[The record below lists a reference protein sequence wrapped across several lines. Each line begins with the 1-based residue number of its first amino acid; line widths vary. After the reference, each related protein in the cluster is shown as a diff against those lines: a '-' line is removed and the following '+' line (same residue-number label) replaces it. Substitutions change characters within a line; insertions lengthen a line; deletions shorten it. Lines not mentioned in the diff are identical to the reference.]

1 MRRMGFE
8 WWQEAV
14 FYQIYPRSFMD
25 SDGDGIGDLAG
36 ITARLDYLSDT
47 LGVDAIWI
55 SPFYPSPMADFGY
68 DVSNY
73 VDVDPLFGSL
83 DDFDALLAA
92 AHGWG
97 MKVVIDWVPNH
108 SSEQHPWFLESRSS
122 RDNPKRDWYIWRD
135 PAPDGSEPNNW
146 ASIFGGPAWEY
157 DRATGQ
163 YYMHTFLAEQP
174 DINWRNPE
182 AKAAMLDTL
191 RFWLERGVDGF
202 RLDACHYSMKDPQ
215 FRDNPVLL
223 EARQGYKELGD
234 YDRLEHLH
242 DRNHPDI
249 HPLFREIRALLDEYS
264 AERPRFSI
272 GEIHLDWHE
281 WVLFYGD
288 GDELHMP
295 FNFALVGGDLTVRQ
309 VREVVE
315 TQERIIPPGAW
326 PNYVLGNHD
335 EPRIA
340 TRLGL
345 HLARLAAMM
354 LLTLRGTPTLYYGDE
369 LGMEQAFILPE
380 EQQDPWGRR
389 MPGLGRDGC
398 RTPMQWEP
406 GPGAGFT
413 AGRPWLA
420 PLDPDGE
427 LNVQAQLDDP
437 DSTLNLTRRLL
448 ALRKRSA
455 ALRRGSYQTLP
466 EQNGRVFAYRRVHGQ
481 ETVEVYLNLGDI
493 PATINARGEVLAASS
508 PAAPASLTGATELPR
523 LQGLVIQPSQPPAN
537 Q

>member
-1 MRRMGFE
+1 MGFE

-25 SDGDGIGDLAG
+25 SDGDGIGDLVG
-36 ITARLDYLSDT
+36 ITARLDYLAGT

-83 DDFDALLAA
+83 DDFDALMGATRER
-92 AHGWG
+92 GV
-97 MKVVIDWVPNH
+97 KVVIDWVPNH

-122 RDNPKRDWYIWRD
+122 RANPKRDWYIWRD
-135 PAPDGSEPNNW
+135 PAPNGSEPNNW

-202 RLDACHYSMKDPQ
+202 RLDACHYSMKDPE
-215 FRDNPVLL
+215 FRDNPVLP
-223 EARQGYKELGD
+223 EARRGYKALGD
-234 YDRLEHLH
+234 YDRLEHLY

-272 GEIHLDWHE
+272 GEIHLDWDE
-281 WVLFYGD
+281 WAVFYGD

-295 FNFALVGGDLTVRQ
+295 FNFALVGGDLTADRA
-309 VREVVE
+309 REVVE
-315 TQERIIPPGAW
+315 TQEGIIPPGAW

-340 TRLGL
+340 TRLGPGR
-345 HLARLAAMM
+345 ARLGTMM

-369 LGMEQAFILPE
+369 LGMEQADIPPE

-398 RTPMQWEP
+398 RTPMQWKP

-420 PLDPDGE
+420 PLDPDGT

-437 DSTLNLTRRLL
+437 NSTLNFTRRLL

-466 EQNGRVFAYRRVHGQ
+466 DQDGGVFAYRRAHGP
-481 ETVEVYLNLGDI
+481 ETVEVYLNLGDR
-493 PATINARGEVLAASS
+493 PAAINARGEVLAASS
-508 PAAPASLTGATELPR
+508 PSAPATLTGAAQLPPV
-523 LQGLVIQPSQPPAN
+523 QGLVIQPA
-537 Q
+537 

>member
-1 MRRMGFE
+1 MRYE

-36 ITARLDYLSDT
+36 ITARLDYLAGT
-47 LGVDAIWI
+47 LGVDAVWI

-68 DVSNY
+68 DVSDY
-73 VDVDPLFGSL
+73 VDVDPTFGTL
-83 DDFDALLAA
+83 ADFDALVEA
-92 AHGWG
+92 AHGRG
-97 MKVVIDWVPNH
+97 LRVVVDWVPNH
-108 SSEQHPWFLESRSS
+108 SSEQHPWFVESRSS

-146 ASIFGGPAWEY
+146 ASIFGGPAWEF
-157 DRATGQ
+157 DERTGQ

-182 AKAAMLDTL
+182 TKAAMLETL

-215 FRDNPVLL
+215 FRDNPVLPA
-223 EARQGYKELGD
+223 ARHGYKELGD
-234 YDRLEHLH
+234 YDRLEHIY

-272 GEIHLDWHE
+272 GEIHLDWDE
-281 WVLFYGD
+281 WVVYYGD
-288 GDELHMP
+288 NDELHMP
-295 FNFALVGGDLTVRQ
+295 FNFALVGQDLTAARA
-309 VREVVE
+309 REVVE
-315 TQERIIPPGAW
+315 TLERIIPPGAW

-340 TRLGL
+340 SRLGPRR
-345 HLARLAAMM
+345 ARLGTMM

-369 LGMEQAFILPE
+369 LGMLQADIPPE

-413 AGRPWLA
+413 TGHPWLDS
-420 PLDPDGE
+420 LDPDGDR
-427 LNVQAQLDDP
+427 NVQAQLDDP
-437 DSTLNLTRRLL
+437 DSDLNFTRRLL
-448 ALRKRSA
+448 ALRKKSA
-455 ALRRGSYQTLP
+455 ALRRGSHQTL
-466 EQNGRVFAYRRVHGQ
+466 EGQGEGVFAYRRTHDS
-481 ETVEVYLNLGDI
+481 ETVEVYLNLGDQ
-493 PATINARGEVLAASS
+493 PASVAARGQVLAATS
-508 PAAPASLTGATELPR
+508 PAAPADVDGAIDLPP
-523 LQGLVIQPSQPPAN
+523 LDGVVIQPF
-537 Q
+537 